1 MNPYRLWCSVF
12 KPDPLQLLYPE
23 VPSLPHKDWSYVANQ
38 WLDEVAAGV
47 EKGIRDTHAW
57 KESVRR
63 KGLRETRR
71 ILRRSLLIGQLP
83 CVNPRN

>member
-1 MNPYRLWCSVF
+1 MNPYWLWRGVF
-12 KPDPLQLLYPE
+12 KPDPLQSLYPD
-23 VPSLPHKDWSYVANQ
+23 VPTLPHKDWSYVANQ

-57 KESVRR
+57 KETVRR
-63 KGLRETRR
+63 EGLREARR
-71 ILRRSLLIGQLP
+71 RLRLSLLAGQLP